1 MKKYEISNIYGYDK
15 DYKYLKKIINNT
27 LKHEKVKNAL
37 FSIVFVDEDT
47 IRDLNRKYRDI
58 DKVTDVLSFAFEDN
72 QKIEYNKIRFLGE
85 IYICIPR
92 MKNQAIEYGHNEER
106 ELGFLVVHGLL
117 HLLGYDHMTKED
129 EKVMFGLQELILNG
143 NKRTRKSKS

>member
-1 MKKYEISNIYGYDK
+1 MKNYEISNIYGYDK
-15 DYKYLKKIINNT
+15 DYKYLKKIIAKT
-27 LKHEKVKNAL
+27 LKHEKAKDGV

-47 IRDLNRKYRDI
+47 IRDLNRKYRNI

-72 QKIEYNKIRFLGE
+72 QKIEYNKMRFLGE
-85 IYICIPR
+85 IYVCIPR
-92 MKNQAIEYGHNEER
+92 MKNQANEYGHSEER